1 MGKGYRYC
9 TVQYMITIRKGF
21 VKVVGS
27 LVKPCERTGLRPIK
41 GSADWLARQSDL
53 EAPDW
58 VAGVRRGS

>member
-27 LVKPCERTGLRPIK
+27 LVKPSGTGQFRAALT
-41 GSADWLARQSDL
+41 GWLAK
-53 EAPDW
+53 
-58 VAGVRRGS
+58 VI